1 MPQLRCQVLCFAAL
15 LALLSGTDTPV
26 WGQVAKKQP
35 AGKKSARKKKKAVPK
50 PPAPGI
56 KTPAPETS
64 PLLVEPTNPEEL
76 FRATS
81 LMYRL
86 ARPNLARKYL
96 QQLLD
101 SKPDEKTLLQL
112 RDRHGPA
119 IFLRL
124 AGAKELQPLSQ
135 QLLKQVNAAF
145 RKRGA
150 DPKYINGLLDNL
162 EGTAAQRDV
171 AITSLRNLGPVVVPR
186 IVDRIAASNNPD
198 RVTTMQEA
206 LLDFGAAAV
215 APLIAALDA
224 NVPRVQAAA
233 MTTLGRIGDRDAVPY
248 LWHFAFDSRANAATR
263 ANAQEALARI
273 LKTSAADLQKLAPAS
288 VSQEL
293 ARRALAHFRGE
304 YRWKT
309 GPDKRVELWTWQPTA
324 NPPTLA
330 TQRVAPRLAS
340 LYVGARFAR
349 QALELSPEN
358 RKLQALYLAMSL
370 SAAADPTW
378 EKSLPKGKGTA
389 YETALAA
396 GAAVVKDA
404 LTLSL
409 KSNDATAAVAL
420 LLVLRQLATRDDLKG
435 GTDGSPIVAAMN
447 YPDPRVQFVAAT
459 TVLNIDPD
467 KSFRGITRVVA
478 ILARSLNSDGAAAGL
493 VVNASVQQGASLA
506 GILGQLGYE
515 PQLARTGRDGFRLA
529 ATRGDIELILLQAN
543 TIRWPLSQTLANL
556 RADSRT
562 ANIPIVIYG
571 PADRPARVA
580 SHLRRYPMVTYITEV
595 TRRDTLAIQ
604 LDPFLAA
611 IKSPPLSPKQR
622 AEQRSAAAFWLN
634 RIASG
639 KRSHIYDLRPA
650 ESALIGAVT
659 DPKLTEDVL
668 PALAAIASKNSQ
680 QTLQMMTVNVTA
692 DVKFRRLAATLLA
705 THIQRYGLLLSNTQ
719 VAALRKLRATATDA
733 ELATAMAAV
742 IGTLKPDRQLSGK
755 RVQSIPLPKLP

>member
-1 MPQLRCQVLCFAAL
+1 MPQLRCQVLCLAAL
-15 LALLSGTDTPV
+15 LVLLSGIDMPV

-35 AGKKSARKKKKAVPK
+35 AGKKSAGKKKTAPKDPAAPAVRQ
-50 PPAPGI
+50 
-56 KTPAPETS
+56 PAPETS
-64 PLLVEPTNPEEL
+64 PLLTEPTGPEEL

-119 IFLRL
+119 IFLQL

-171 AITSLRNLGPVVVPR
+171 AITTLRNIGPTVVPR
-186 IVDRIAASNNPD
+186 IVERIAASTNAD
-198 RVTTMQEA
+198 RLTAMQEA
-206 LLDFGAAAV
+206 LVDFGSPAV
-215 APLIAALDA
+215 PPLIAALDA
-224 NVPRVQAAA
+224 NIPRVQGAAVS
-233 MTTLGRIGDRDAVPY
+233 TLGRIGDVDAVPH
-248 LWHFAFDSRANAATR
+248 LWHFAFDPRASAAMR

-273 LKTSAADLQKLAPAS
+273 LKTSAADLRKVAPAS

-304 YRWKT
+304 YRWQP
-309 GPDKRVELWTWQPTA
+309 GPDKLVELWNWQPTA
-324 NPPTLA
+324 NPPTIA
-330 TQRVAPRLAS
+330 AQRVAPRFAS

-349 QALELSPEN
+349 RALELSPEN

-378 EKSLPKGKGTA
+378 EKPLPRGRGTA

-396 GAAVVKDA
+396 GTPVVQDA
-404 LTLSL
+404 LRLSL

-459 TVLNIDPD
+459 TVLNVDPD

-493 VVNASVQQGASLA
+493 VVNASLQQGASLA

-571 PADRPARVA
+571 PADRPARIE
-580 SHLRRYPMVTYITEV
+580 SHLRRYAMVTYITEA
-595 TRRDTLAIQ
+595 TQRDTLALQ
-604 LDPFLAA
+604 LDPFLAS
-611 IKSPPLSPKQR
+611 IKSSPLSPKQR

-639 KRSHIYDLRPA
+639 KRSLIYDLRPA
-650 ESALIGAVT
+650 ESALSGAVT
-659 DPKLTEDVL
+659 DPKLAEDAL
-668 PALAAIASKNSQ
+668 PALAAIASKNAQ
-680 QTLQMMTVNVTA
+680 QTLQMMAVNVTA

-705 THIQRYGLLLSNTQ
+705 THIQRYGLLLTNTQ
-719 VAALRKLRATATDA
+719 VAALRKLHATPTDA

-742 IGTLKPDRQLSGK
+742 IGTLKPDAK
-755 RVQSIPLPKLP
+755 RVGQRLKSIPLPKVP